1 VSAGE
6 RLKEI
11 RSGFT
16 SAFWVANI
24 SELFERLAYYGP
36 QAVLAIYL
44 TEQLRFTPEDAGQL
58 IGLYGFVVW
67 FLPLIGGALAD
78 RYGFRRT
85 LAAAY
90 LILGFGYF
98 LLGSL
103 SADFMRPLREAVPL
117 YWLVLGVMM
126 VPALGP
132 AVVKPVVA
140 GSTARGSTESMRTLG
155 YSIYYTIVN
164 VGGTLGPMMAYQVR
178 TTLGI
183 DAVFRVS
190 ALFSLAM
197 FAFILLTYREPPRPA
212 DEQVRSVAASL
223 KNLVV
228 VLGNVRFVTFLL
240 IFSGFYVMLWQQYVS
255 VPLYLRGYVNP
266 DANADLILSVSPA
279 TVIFTTFV
287 VNYLTRTVRPFAGMT
302 AGMVISGLAWLILGV
317 FGSELAVVF
326 TLICFALGEVTLSPR
341 FYDYCSRLAPKGQEG
356 LFMGY
361 AFLPVAIGYFIAGRL
376 GGWLVHYFGEVLHRP
391 QSMWFVVAGVGAVT
405 TVAMI
410 VYDRV
415 VKPGGGTDGAAG

>member
-1 VSAGE
+1 VAFRE
-6 RLKEI
+6 RWQEI
-11 RSGFT
+11 RTGFT
-16 SAFWVANI
+16 PAFWVANT

-44 TEQLRFTPEDAGQL
+44 TEHLRFSPEDAGQL
-58 IGLYGFVVW
+58 IGFYGFAVW
-67 FLPLIGGALAD
+67 FLPIIGGALAD
-78 RYGFRRT
+78 RFGFRRT

-103 SADFMRPLREAVPL
+103 SAPWMAGLREAVPL
-117 YWLVLGVMM
+117 YWLVLAVMM

-140 GSTARGSTESMRTLG
+140 GTTARGSADQLRTLG

-164 VGGTLGPMMAYQVR
+164 VGGTLGPLMAFRVR
-178 TTLGI
+178 TTLGVE
-183 DAVFRVS
+183 AVFRVS

-197 FAFILLTYREPPRPA
+197 FVFILLTYREPPRPEG
-212 DEQVRSVAASL
+212 EQVRSIGASF

-228 VLGNVRFVTFLL
+228 VLGNGRFVAFLV

-255 VPLYLRGYVNP
+255 VPLYVRGYVSR
-266 DANADLILSVSPA
+266 DANVDLLLTASPA
-279 TVIFTTFV
+279 TVIATTFL
-287 VNYLTRTVRPFAGMT
+287 VNYLTRRVRPFAGMT
-302 AGMVISGLAWLILGV
+302 AGMLIAGLAWLLLA
-317 FGSELAVVF
+317 FGGSQLAVVL
-326 TLICFALGEVTLSPR
+326 TLIAFALGEVTLSPR

-361 AFLPVAIGYFIAGRL
+361 AFLPVAIGYFIAGPL
-376 GGWLVHYFGEVLHRP
+376 GGWLVQYFGEELRRP
-391 QSMWFVVAGVGAVT
+391 QQMWFVVVGIGLLT
-405 TVAMI
+405 TGLMVL
-410 VYDRV
+410 YDRV
-415 VKPGGGTDGAAG
+415 VKPGSSPKTTA